1 MLFRF
6 TKLWVAI
13 GLMLALWALGL
24 TREPQ
29 TQAWVRPVGVPP
41 GPVKILQ
48 FYASVGMLTVGDK
61 ALLCYGVENAKTV
74 RISPTMDNVY
84 PALNHCLEIVPEHT
98 THYTIVA
105 EGYDGRVATKSFTLP
120 VQGFP
125 PAPSRRVNYANSRI
139 RPATSFTA
147 ASGMLATAEL
157 TRSSRIDYSATT
169 DPASASCCSRS

>member
-29 TQAWVRPVGVPP
+29 TRTWVRPVGVPP

-48 FYASVGMLTVGDK
+48 FYASVGMLTQGDK

-74 RISPTMDNVY
+74 RISPTIDNVY
-84 PALNHCLEIVPEHT
+84 PALNHCLEIGPEHT
-98 THYTIVA
+98 THYIIVA

-120 VQGFP
+120 VQGI
-125 PAPSRRVNYANSRI
+125 PAAPRRSVNYAHNSLVDRRI
-139 RPATSFTA
+139 YLAIAEPAV
-147 ASGMLATAEL
+147 
-157 TRSSRIDYSATT
+157 
-169 DPASASCCSRS
+169 ASCINRS

>member
-29 TQAWVRPVGVPP
+29 TRTWVRPVGVPP

-48 FYASVGMLTVGDK
+48 FYASVGMLTQGDK

-74 RISPTMDNVY
+74 RISPTIDNVY
-84 PALNHCLEIVPEHT
+84 PALNHCLEIGPEHT
-98 THYTIVA
+98 THYIIVA

-120 VQGFP
+120 VQGI
-125 PAPSRRVNYANSRI
+125 PAAPRRSVNYAHNSLVDRRI
-139 RPATSFTA
+139 YLAIAEPAV
-147 ASGMLATAEL
+147 
-157 TRSSRIDYSATT
+157 
-169 DPASASCCSRS
+169 ASCVNRS